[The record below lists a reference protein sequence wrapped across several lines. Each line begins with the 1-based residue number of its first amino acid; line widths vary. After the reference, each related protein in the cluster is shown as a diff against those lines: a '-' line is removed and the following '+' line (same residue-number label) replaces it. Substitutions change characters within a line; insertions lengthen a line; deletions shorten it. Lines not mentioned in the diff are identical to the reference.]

1 MSYPSDDSNFG
12 TPTRQ
17 PARWR
22 GMVLAAGLLLAVA
35 ACGDTSDTAN
45 DATLE
50 DQTTEAAATEQEEAA
65 EESVGE
71 TGTGDTETG
80 EASAE
85 TDEAAEAEAAADDE
99 PRFELVGELDLTTA
113 EINSMIE
120 FVETSTGR
128 EFLRP
133 PRIEIQSIADFEAG
147 LVPDAELQ
155 ALMDENA
162 ETTARLYQA
171 LGYTADGADELATN
185 LANLGQSTDFISGR
199 YDPDDDTVYIP
210 DGALTGGD
218 FDAILVHELL
228 HALDGQHAD
237 LAGLIERLRELATS
251 TTSTDEAFAI
261 SAVVEGRATAVQFEW
276 MMANNVAPSQAGIP
290 PSFGTVPAA
299 AINGAILPYQ
309 IGAQSIMELG
319 GPAETWH
326 LYDEFPESSEQM
338 VFPARIGNDAPIEV
352 AAPEVDGEIFSE
364 GVNGVATLLV
374 LGIGETLQPS
384 PLLITEILGAA
395 DGWGGDYFILSGDDE
410 QSCLTGT
417 IVADT
422 PADLTELGDLFTNWS
437 ERETAHPATR
447 TAVVDG
453 EELTI
458 TSCAPFNA

>member
-1 MSYPSDDSNFG
+1 
-12 TPTRQ
+12 
-17 PARWR
+17 
-22 GMVLAAGLLLAVA
+22 MVLAAGLLLTAA
-35 ACGDTSDTAN
+35 ACGDTSDAAD

-50 DQTTEAAATEQEEAA
+50 DQTTEAADESTSDTEAGDAAT
-65 EESVGE
+65 GE
-71 TGTGDTETG
+71 TEADTETG

-85 TDEAAEAEAAADDE
+85 TTETTEAEAATDEE

-120 FVETSTGR
+120 FIETSTGR

-237 LAGLIERLRELATS
+237 LAGLIERLRELASS

-338 VFPARIGNDAPIEV
+338 VFPARIGNDAPVEV
-352 AAPEVDGEIFSE
+352 TAPGVDGEIFSE

-410 QSCLTGT
+410 QSCLTGK

-422 PADLTELGDLFTNWS
+422 PTDLTELGDLFTDWS
-437 ERETAHPATR
+437 ERETTHPATR